1 MKNIL
6 HTYLL
11 LPSNLL
17 TFSVSIFFFPVKKGE
32 RRRVGGCEKFF
43 GQKKRCVKKS
53 VCKFSRGLSRTRSAS
68 GGIYNFLMWVKV
80 LQPFWIFAEKRL
92 SLVIICVRK
101 RCEGL
106 VKLSCILLILHC
118 KAFISDYAGCSS

>member
-17 TFSVSIFFFPVKKGE
+17 TFSVSIFFFPVKKGA
-32 RRRVGGCEKFF
+32 RRRGGGCEKIF

-68 GGIYNFLMWVKV
+68 AWRNLQFFNVGKGFATILNFCG
-80 LQPFWIFAEKRL
+80 KRL
-92 SLVIICVRK
+92 SLVIICVGK

-118 KAFISDYAGCSS
+118 